1 MSKNKVLSAF
11 SLTMITVGSVDS
23 IRNLPT
29 TAIFGA
35 QLIAFFIFGALF
47 FLLPTALV
55 SAELAAGL
63 PREGG
68 IYVWVKRAFGARMG
82 LLAIWLQWIENVI
95 WYPTL
100 LSFLAG
106 TFGYLIA
113 PSYANDPMYLYIT
126 VVTAFTLASLINF
139 FGMRSSAW
147 FSNFCAVSGLLLPMS
162 AIIILGA
169 MWIMSGKPIQI
180 HFSLQEMLPDLSH
193 PEMLVSLTGI
203 MMSLCGIE
211 IATVHAQ
218 DVAHPQK
225 TYPRVLLY
233 SVFIILSTMV
243 LGSLAIAIVIPKQ
256 DINLVAGIMQAFGP
270 FLSAYHLQ
278 GLMPIVALMIVIG
291 GMGGVSNWIIAP
303 TKGLM
308 VAAHD
313 GCLPHFLQKTN
324 RFGAPVYLLLLQ
336 AGLVCLMSTL
346 FIFMPSVSGS
356 YWLLTAL
363 AAQLYMLMYA
373 LMFMAILKLRKD
385 GVLDHASFKIPGG
398 TIGLFIVLIAGF
410 IGVTLTFAV
419 SFYTPEHINVGV
431 ASDYHHL
438 QILGL
443 ILMIFPPLVIRLLKK
458 S

>member
-35 QLIAFFIFGALF
+35 QLMAFFIFAALF

-63 PREGG
+63 PKEGG
-68 IYVWVKRAFGARMG
+68 IYVWVRRAFGARMG
-82 LLAIWLQWIENVI
+82 LLAIWLQWTENVI

-113 PSYANDPMYLYIT
+113 PDFASDPMYLYIT
-126 VVTAFTLASLINF
+126 VVVAFSLASFINF

-147 FSNFCAVSGLLLPMS
+147 FSNFCAVSGLLIPMT

-169 MWIMSGKPIQI
+169 LWMLSGKPMQI
-180 HFSLQEMLPDLSH
+180 HFSWNEMMPNWHH
-193 PEMLVSLTGI
+193 PGMMVSLTGI
-203 MMSLCGIE
+203 AMSLCGIE

-218 DVAHPQK
+218 DVEHPQK

-233 SVFIILSTMV
+233 SVLIILSTMI
-243 LGSLAIAIVIPKQ
+243 LGSLAIAIVIPSA
-256 DINLVAGIMQAFGP
+256 DINLVSGIMQAFEP

-278 GLMPIVALMIVIG
+278 ALMPIVALMIVIG

-313 GCLPHFLQKTN
+313 GCLPKFLQKTN
-324 RFGAPVYLLLLQ
+324 RFGAPVYLLILQ
-336 AGLVCLMSTL
+336 AVLVWLMSTL

-363 AAQLYMLMYA
+363 AAQLYMVMYA
-373 LMFMAILKLRKD
+373 LMFMAIIKLRRD
-385 GVLDHASFKIPGG
+385 GVLDHACFKIPGG
-398 TIGLFIVLIAGF
+398 KIGFYLVLMAGF
-410 IGVTLTFAV
+410 IGVTLTFLV
-419 SFYTPEHINVGV
+419 SFLTPEQINVGT
-431 ASDYHHL
+431 SSMYHGL
-438 QILGL
+438 QTLGL
-443 ILMIFPPLVIRLLKK
+443 VMMMLPPLVIKMSR
-458 S
+458 